1 MSRILILGAT
11 SPIARTLAW
20 EFAGCGDELYLAGR
34 DREEI
39 QRLAADIT
47 IRFGTACQTHYLNA
61 LDFQSHPAFIES
73 VLAQLEPL
81 DGVVFAIGHT
91 GDQPGESMDPALA
104 LRIVEINYTSAVSLL
119 APLANYF
126 EEQGRG
132 FLMGISSVAGDRG
145 RRSNYAYGASKG
157 ALSLYLE
164 GLRHRLDRHGVI
176 VLTLKVGFVDT
187 SMTYGKKGLFLVAS
201 PEKVARLAY
210 AIRGKPGVHYFPRFW
225 RFIMLMIRFIP
236 ERLFNRM
243 DL

>member
-11 SPIARTLAW
+11 SPIARALAW
-20 EFAGCGDELYLAGR
+20 EFASRGDEFYLAGR
-34 DREEI
+34 DRGEI
-39 QRLAADIT
+39 QRLANDIT
-47 IRFGTACQTHYLNA
+47 IRFGTACQTGYLNA
-61 LDFQSHPAFIES
+61 LDFESHPAFIAS
-73 VLAQLEPL
+73 VLAQLEQL

-104 LRIVEINYTSAVSLL
+104 LRIVGINYTSAVSLL

-164 GLRHRLDRHGVI
+164 GLRHRLDRHGVAI
-176 VLTLKVGFVDT
+176 QTLKVGFVDT

-210 AIRGKPGVHYFPRFW
+210 ATRSKPGVYYLPSFW
-225 RFIMLMIRFIP
+225 RLIMLMIRLIP

>member
-11 SPIARTLAW
+11 SPIARALTW
-20 EFAGCGDELYLAGR
+20 EFASRGDELYLAGR

-39 QRLAADIT
+39 QRLAADTT
-47 IRFGTACQTHYLNA
+47 IRFGTACQTGYLNA

-73 VLAQLEPL
+73 VLAQLEQL

-104 LRIVEINYTSAVSLL
+104 LKIVEINYTSAVSLL

-132 FLMGISSVAGDRG
+132 FIMGISSVAGDRG

-164 GLRHRLDRHGVI
+164 GLRHRLGPNGVS
-176 VLTLKVGFVDT
+176 VQTLKVGFVDT

-210 AIRGKPGVHYFPRFW
+210 ATRGKPGVYYLPRFW
-225 RFIMLMIRFIP
+225 RFIMLTIRLIP

>member
-1 MSRILILGAT
+1 
-11 SPIARTLAW
+11 
-20 EFAGCGDELYLAGR
+20 
-34 DREEI
+34 
-39 QRLAADIT
+39 
-47 IRFGTACQTHYLNA
+47 
-61 LDFQSHPAFIES
+61 
-73 VLAQLEPL
+73 
-81 DGVVFAIGHT
+81 
-91 GDQPGESMDPALA
+91 MDPALA
-104 LRIVEINYTSAVSLL
+104 LKIVEINYTSAVSLL

-164 GLRHRLDRHGVI
+164 GLRHRLDRHGVS
-176 VLTLKVGFVDT
+176 VQTLKVGFVDT

-210 AIRGKPGVHYFPRFW
+210 ATRGKPGVYYLSRFW
-225 RFIMLMIRFIP
+225 RFIMLTIRLIP